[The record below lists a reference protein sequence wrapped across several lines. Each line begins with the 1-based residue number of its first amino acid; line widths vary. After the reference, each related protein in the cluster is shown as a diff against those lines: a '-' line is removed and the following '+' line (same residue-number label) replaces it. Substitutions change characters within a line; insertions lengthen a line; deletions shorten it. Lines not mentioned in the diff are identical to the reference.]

1 VYYDDKLKVKATVSM
16 TFGPQCELK
25 VKLEDA
31 SSGARS
37 AEELISKMLKL
48 RDH

>member
-1 VYYDDKLKVKATVSM
+1 MYYDDEQVKATVSM

-37 AEELISKMLKL
+37 AEELISNMLKL